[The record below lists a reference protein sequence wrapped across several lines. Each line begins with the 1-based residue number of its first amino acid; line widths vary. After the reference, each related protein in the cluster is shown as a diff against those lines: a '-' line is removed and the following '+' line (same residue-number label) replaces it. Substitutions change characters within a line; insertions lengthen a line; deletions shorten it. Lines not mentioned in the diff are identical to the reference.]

1 MVAQSAYKGGAA
13 RGMRRVVETLRAE
26 LPREQLEVVHRV
38 AKPRAGRHVD
48 DDLLIDGLPR
58 GSASWRR
65 EASGYVDRIRAA
77 RRSKTP
83 RRSKLSTAQV
93 WTGLGD
99 ELERSN
105 VDIVTLGLLA
115 SSTISIEEIGRLSK
129 PIVWNLSD
137 MWAFSG
143 AEHISDTG
151 RFIEGYRADNRPSG
165 ESGWDLNRATWER
178 KHRSWQ
184 RPQWVVTPSNW
195 LADCV
200 RSSALMHDW
209 PTTVIPRPLDL
220 TFWRPATPLDVADD
234 ACLDAIDPT
243 RPVLLFVAAGGTK
256 SRNKGFALLEAALGT
271 LATDAHASAD
281 VEALQVVVAGGTQP
295 SRWMCNGFPVHE
307 VGDVADDVTLRRLYH
322 RATLTVVPSRIDNF
336 PQTATESQACG
347 VPVVAFRVG
356 GLVDIVDDHV
366 TGRLAEPFD
375 TAGLAD
381 AIRWTLTQGA
391 DRSQQLRASAR
402 ARMVRMLSPSTIAQ
416 AYFGLFTDIMSA
428 GSRRDFGLSA
438 QRPTQR

>member
-26 LPREQLEVVHRV
+26 LPRDQLEVVHRV
-38 AKPRAGRHVD
+38 AKPCAGRYVD

-58 GSASWRR
+58 GSAYWRR
-65 EASGYVDRIRAA
+65 EASGRVDRIRAA
-77 RRSKTP
+77 RRSQTP

-93 WTGLGD
+93 WTGLGA
-99 ELERSN
+99 ELERSD

-115 SSTISIEEIGRLSK
+115 SGTISIEEIGRLNK

-143 AEHISDTG
+143 AEHNSDTG
-151 RFIEGYRADNRPSG
+151 RFIEGYRADNRPAG
-165 ESGWDLNRATWER
+165 ESGFDRNRATWER

-184 RPQWVVTPSNW
+184 RPQWVVTPSTW

-200 RSSALMHDW
+200 RSSALMRDW

-220 TFWRPATPLDVADD
+220 TFWRPATPLDVVED

-243 RPVLLFVAAGGTK
+243 RPVLLFVAEGGTG
-256 SRNKGFALLEAALGT
+256 SRNKGFDLLEAALGS
-271 LATDAHASAD
+271 LAADARASAH
-281 VEALQVVVAGGTQP
+281 VRSLQVVVAGGPRT
-295 SRWMCNGFPVHE
+295 SRWVSNGFPVHE
-307 VGDVADDVTLRRLYH
+307 VGRVTDDVTLRRLYH
-322 RATLTVVPSRIDNF
+322 RATLIVVPSRIDNF

-356 GLVDIVDDHV
+356 GLVDSVDDRV

-375 TAGLAD
+375 TVGLAD
-381 AIRWTLTQGA
+381 AIRWTLIQPA
-391 DRSQQLRASAR
+391 DRSQQMRDAAR
-402 ARMVRMLSPSTIAQ
+402 ARMVRMLAPSTIAQ
-416 AYFGLFTDIMSA
+416 AYFELFTDIMRA
-428 GSRRDFGLSA
+428 GSRRRSDRNALHPI
-438 QRPTQR
+438 QR